1 MNFEKRL
8 EIFTNNDSWYYS
20 FRYPKT
26 LNEMKENSSVEHSRY
41 VRAKRRV
48 NNLPNS
54 WDDNIKCYD
63 RDTRRQI
70 RRSQN
75 NFRDTI
81 RNIIVEESD

>member
-8 EIFTNNDSWYYS
+8 EIFAKGDYRYYS

-26 LNEMKENSSVEHSRY
+26 LNEMKENSSVEHSSY

-54 WDDNIKCYD
+54 WDDKIKCYD
-63 RDTRRQI
+63 RDTRRQV
-70 RRSQN
+70 RRSHN

-81 RNIIVEESD
+81 RKFIVE

>member
-8 EIFTNNDSWYYS
+8 EIFAKGDYRYYS

-26 LNEMKENSSVEHSRY
+26 LNEMKENSSVEHSSY

-54 WDDNIKCYD
+54 WDDKIKCYD
-63 RDTRRQI
+63 RDTPRQI
-70 RRSQN
+70 RQSQN
-75 NFRDTI
+75 NYRESI
-81 RNIIVEESD
+81 RNLIVEDME

>member
-8 EIFTNNDSWYYS
+8 KIFAKGDSRYYS

-26 LNEMKENSSVEHSRY
+26 LNEMKENSSIEHSHFI
-41 VRAKRRV
+41 RAKRRV

-54 WDDNIKCYD
+54 WDDKIKCYD
-63 RDTRRQI
+63 RDTRRQV
-70 RRSQN
+70 RRSHN

-81 RNIIVEESD
+81 RKFIVE

>member
-8 EIFTNNDSWYYS
+8 EIFTKGDYRYYS

-41 VRAKRRV
+41 VRAKRKV
-48 NNLPNS
+48 NNLPNN
-54 WDDNIKCYD
+54 WNDEYTCKDI
-63 RDTRRQI
+63 DTARQI
-70 RRSQN
+70 RRSHN

-81 RNIIVEESD
+81 RNLIVEESE